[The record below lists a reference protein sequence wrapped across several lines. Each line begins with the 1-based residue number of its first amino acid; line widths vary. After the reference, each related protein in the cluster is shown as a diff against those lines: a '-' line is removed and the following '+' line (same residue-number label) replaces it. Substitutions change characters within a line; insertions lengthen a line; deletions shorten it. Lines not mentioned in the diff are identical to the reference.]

1 MKEDCLRQQQ
11 LGLLGDVRTVNLV
24 GFEPRS
30 TKSIHLIWAKKQN
43 EQKKHT
49 ERI

>member
-11 LGLLGDVRTVNLV
+11 LGSLGDDVRTVNLI

-30 TKSIHLIWAKKQN
+30 TTSIHLIWAKKQN
-43 EQKKHT
+43 EQKNIWN
-49 ERI
+49 E